1 MREDGTLRKKEK
13 GEKTKRKLFESAA
26 KFFADYEFENVTVD
40 AIVEAAGVSKGT
52 FYIYFESKEELIAA
66 FLSDYIKDIEADYRA
81 RLALLAP
88 DMPASDTIIS
98 LTAAISDILAGK
110 IGYKRLRTVYKLLLS
125 KIFNMEAIKDYSREL
140 YHMFAAVLEQGMERG
155 ELNTA
160 FSPESLARHFVTA
173 IRGVAYDWC
182 IRYPDFDLKE
192 QALAH
197 IQILLSG
204 IKNEKWGG

>member
-1 MREDGTLRKKEK
+1 
-13 GEKTKRKLFESAA
+13 
-26 KFFADYEFENVTVD
+26 
-40 AIVEAAGVSKGT
+40 
-52 FYIYFESKEELIAA
+52 
-66 FLSDYIKDIEADYRA
+66 
-81 RLALLAP
+81 
-88 DMPASDTIIS
+88 
-98 LTAAISDILAGK
+98 
-110 IGYKRLRTVYKLLLS
+110 
-125 KIFNMEAIKDYSREL
+125 
-140 YHMFAAVLEQGMERG
+140 MFAAVLEQGMERG